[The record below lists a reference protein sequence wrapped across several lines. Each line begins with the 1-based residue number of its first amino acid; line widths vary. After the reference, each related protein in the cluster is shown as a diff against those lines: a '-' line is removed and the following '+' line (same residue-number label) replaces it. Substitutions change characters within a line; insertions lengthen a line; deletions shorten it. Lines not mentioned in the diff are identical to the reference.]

1 MGLLGE
7 WYCGMHGV
15 DACARGIDVLSSYHF
30 IKTNQSTMTITEAT
44 TALIITRDESTLSLL
59 GIRPAT

>member
-15 DACARGIDVLSSYHF
+15 DACARGIDVLSYYHF
-30 IKTNQSTMTITEAT
+30 IKTNQSRITGVT